1 MRANAHYHSHSSRS
15 LSLFVLC
22 YLSLT
27 EFILDHEYAGD
38 VASLGIDYRSADNDY
53 EIIVT
58 VNNDDPNYDKIAA
71 IAC

>member
-1 MRANAHYHSHSSRS
+1 MS
-15 LSLFVLC
+15 LSLTIVVTMLLFVNPP
-22 YLSLT
+22 LT